1 MHIKVKVTDD
11 LYDKKA
17 MRIISMPNKFT
28 DKERKYMHG
37 KALVPRKTSREPE
50 S

>member
-11 LYDKKA
+11 LHDRKA
-17 MRIISMPNKFT
+17 TSVISIPNKFT
-28 DKERKYMHG
+28 GKDKKYMNG
-37 KALVPRKTSREPE
+37 SLIVPKKTSREPE